1 MLDWLKKRMQDES
14 GITALETAIILIAFV
29 VVAAVFAFTI
39 LSAGTV
45 STEKGKAAIFA
56 GLEEVSSSLELR
68 GSVLATG
75 NEPGTAKTDPAGAVK
90 KITFTVGN
98 VAGGS
103 ALDLTDTKGAKPK
116 AATPVPGN
124 NKVVIDYRDATQAL
138 SGILWKVDWA
148 VRHDEDD
155 LLEDGELAII
165 TIDLSDDA
173 EYGNNITL
181 GPDTTFSIE
190 VKPPRGGVLL
200 IQKTTPSY
208 IDTVIDFK

>member
-75 NEPGTAKTDPAGAVK
+75 NEKGTAKSTPVGQVK
-90 KITFTVGN
+90 NIVFTVGN

-103 ALDLTDTKGAKPK
+103 ALDLTDTEGSDRTTDPR
-116 AATPVPGN
+116 TPGN
-124 NKVVIDYRDATQAL
+124 NKVVIDYRDATVSE
-138 SGILWKVDWA
+138 SGLDWTVAWA
-148 VRHDEDD
+148 VRHDDDD

-165 TIDLSDDA
+165 AIDLEA
-173 EYGNNITL
+173 NGITL
-181 GPDTTFSIE
+181 GPDTSFSIE

-208 IDTVIDFK
+208 IDEVIDFK

>member
-124 NKVVIDYRDATQAL
+124 NKVVIVGYLVESRLGRAT
-138 SGILWKVDWA
+138 
-148 VRHDEDD
+148 RRRR
-155 LLEDGELAII
+155 
-165 TIDLSDDA
+165 
-173 EYGNNITL
+173 
-181 GPDTTFSIE
+181 
-190 VKPPRGGVLL
+190 PPGRWRAGDHYHR
-200 IQKTTPSY
+200 SER
-208 IDTVIDFK
+208 